1 MTWIKNHRD
10 ELSAARSILNSARAI
25 YKKFYASLNRLD
37 VRKWKIENW
46 DAGRYRIRM
55 SLSATLDLS
64 ALTEKLEPQ
73 IYKLGFLRDEVKYF

>member
-1 MTWIKNHRD
+1 M
-10 ELSAARSILNSARAI
+10 NSARAI

-46 DAGRYRIRM
+46 DAGWYQIRM
-55 SLSATLDLS
+55 SLGATLDLS

-73 IYKLGFLRDEVKYF
+73 IYELGFLRDEVKYF